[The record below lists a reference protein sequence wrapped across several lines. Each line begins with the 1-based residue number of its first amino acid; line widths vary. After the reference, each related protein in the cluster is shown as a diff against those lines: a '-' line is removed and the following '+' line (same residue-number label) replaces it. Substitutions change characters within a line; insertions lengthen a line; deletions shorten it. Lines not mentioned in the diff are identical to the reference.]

1 MKFRYLFSAAVL
13 ALVTSGVY
21 AGFTQPAPVVVD
33 LDNGFAQGDQ
43 VTARATKNDV
53 DFIGC
58 GIRVFDDGI
67 FPTFDFG
74 FCQAQD
80 SDEVQVTCFTQNAN
94 LLEAMHAT
102 SDYAFITFS
111 WVDDG
116 FGGFE
121 CTRIGFSTQSFYLP
135 KGTKGNEQNGN
146 GNGGE

>member
-1 MKFRYLFSAAVL
+1 MKFRYLFVAAVL

-21 AGFTQPAPVVVD
+21 AGFTQPAPVEVD
-33 LDNGFAQGDQ
+33 LVGMSALGDQ
-43 VTARATKNDV
+43 VTARAAKNDI

-58 GIRVFDDGI
+58 GIRMFDDGAGGS
-67 FPTFDFG
+67 FSFG

-80 SDEVQVTCFTQNAN
+80 SDEEQVTCFTTNAS

-116 FGGFE
+116 SGGFE

-146 GNGGE
+146 GGMGN